1 MAQTEHRLYDQLA
14 AAAQAA
20 YPLHMPGHKRQP
32 GPVPG
37 LPYAWD
43 TTETPATDDLHDAGG
58 ILAQAMARTAALC
71 GAARTWYLVN
81 GSTGGLL
88 AAVRAL
94 APAGGTVICAR
105 NCHKAVYHA
114 IELGGLHVRW
124 LTPPLDPGWG
134 IYGSVTPDAVAAAL
148 QAAPT
153 AACVILTSI
162 RLCYKAEY
170 RKTA

>member
-88 AAVRAL
+88 AAARAP
-94 APAGGTVICAR
+94 APAGGTAVCAR
-105 NCHKAVYHA
+105 YCHNAGYHA
-114 IELGGLHVRW
+114 K
-124 LTPPLDPGWG
+124 
-134 IYGSVTPDAVAAAL
+134 SAAKR
-148 QAAPT
+148 
-153 AACVILTSI
+153 S
-162 RLCYKAEY
+162 
-170 RKTA
+170 

>member
-58 ILAQAMARTAALC
+58 ILAQAMARTAAL
-71 GAARTWYLVN
+71 
-81 GSTGGLL
+81 
-88 AAVRAL
+88 
-94 APAGGTVICAR
+94 
-105 NCHKAVYHA
+105 
-114 IELGGLHVRW
+114 
-124 LTPPLDPGWG
+124 
-134 IYGSVTPDAVAAAL
+134 
-148 QAAPT
+148 
-153 AACVILTSI
+153 
-162 RLCYKAEY
+162 
-170 RKTA
+170 